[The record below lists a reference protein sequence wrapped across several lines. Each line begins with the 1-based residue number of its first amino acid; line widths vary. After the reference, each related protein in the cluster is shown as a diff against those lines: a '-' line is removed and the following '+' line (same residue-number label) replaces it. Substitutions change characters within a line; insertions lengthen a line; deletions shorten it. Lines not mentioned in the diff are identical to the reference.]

1 MCQAVL
7 NSFKSKAD
15 KIDVDKL
22 KPAPVD
28 LKNLSD
34 VVGND
39 VVKKTPYD
47 ELVKKIFRLLAVAIY
62 LKKNWLQHKN

>member
-7 NSFKSKAD
+7 SSIKSKAD
-15 KIDVDKL
+15 KLDVDKL
-22 KPAPVD
+22 KPVPVD
-28 LKNLSD
+28 LKTLSD

-47 ELVKKIFRLLAVAIY
+47 EWVKKICRLLTVAI
-62 LKKNWLQHKN
+62 

>member
-7 NSFKSKAD
+7 SSIKSKAD
-15 KIDVDKL
+15 KLDVDKL
-22 KPAPVD
+22 KPVPVD

-47 ELVKKIFRLLAVAIY
+47 DWVKKICRLLTVAI
-62 LKKNWLQHKN
+62 

>member
-7 NSFKSKAD
+7 SSIKSKAD
-15 KIDVDKL
+15 KLDVDKL
-22 KPAPVD
+22 KPVPVD

-47 ELVKKIFRLLAVAIY
+47 E
-62 LKKNWLQHKN
+62 